1 MEKWI
6 LKNPKNDFEK
16 MSEALKV
23 SPLLCRIMVN
33 RGVSDYDTARRF
45 ISSDISDLYDAR
57 AMKDLEK
64 GVNIII
70 DKIKNGCRIRIIGD
84 YDVDGVVSTF
94 ILYRALIRCGAEVD
108 YAIPHRILD
117 GYGINNSIIDKAKED
132 NVDTIITCD
141 NGIAATEQI
150 KYAKAAGITVVVT
163 DHHEV
168 PFVETENNE
177 RLHILPE
184 ADAVIDIKRADCGYP
199 FKYLCGA
206 GVAFKFVQ
214 VLYSEL
220 AVPGN
225 ECDDFYEFVAIATVC
240 DVVDLVG
247 ENRILVKKG
256 LSVIGQ
262 TKNTGL
268 KALMK
273 QTGIFGKEI
282 GVYHLGFIIGPCINA
297 SGRLD
302 WAEKGLKMLLSDD
315 DSEAESLALE
325 LHNLNTERKSMTL
338 AGVEETVA
346 TIEGSSLKQDKIL
359 VVYKPDIH
367 ESIAGIIAGKI
378 REKYNVPT
386 FVITDAESGVKGSG
400 RSIEEYNMFEGL
412 LKCKE
417 LLNRFGGHP
426 MAAGLSLDREK
437 LELLRKQLNEN
448 ATLTEEDL
456 IPKVY
461 IDARILLSHINLRV
475 AEELSLLEP
484 YGKGNSKPIFAEKA
498 VTVARAAVLGSGRK
512 ILKLRLLTS
521 PGKYIEAIYFGNI
534 CDFDNYISEKFGA
547 EELTRLYTGQTNLVK
562 LDIIFNIDI
571 NEYNGNRNVQLV
583 MQYYR

>member
-33 RGVSDYDTARRF
+33 RGISDYDTARRF
-45 ISSDISDLYDAR
+45 ISSDITELYDAR

-70 DKIKNGCRIRIIGD
+70 DKIKKGRRIRIIGD

-94 ILYRALIRCGAEVD
+94 ILYRALTRCGAEVD

-247 ENRILVKKG
+247 ENRTLVKKG

-484 YGKGNSKPIFAEKA
+484 YGKGNSKPVFAEKA
-498 VTVARAAVLGSGRK
+498 VTVTRAAVLGSGRK
-512 ILKLRLLTS
+512 ILKLRLLAS
-521 PGKYIEAIYFGNI
+521 PGKYIEAIYFGEI

-547 EELTRLYTGQTNLVK
+547 QELTRLYTGKTNLIK

>member
-16 MSEALKV
+16 MSEALGV

-33 RGVSDYDTARRF
+33 RGISDYDTARRF
-45 ISSDISDLYDAR
+45 ISSDIADLYDAR
-57 AMKDLEK
+57 GMKDLEK
-64 GVNIII
+64 GVNIIT
-70 DKIKNGCRIRIIGD
+70 DKIKKGCKIRIIGD

-94 ILYRALIRCGAEVD
+94 ILYRALARCGAEVD
-108 YAIPHRILD
+108 YAIPHRIFD

-150 KYAKAAGITVVVT
+150 KYAKAAGLTVVVT

-199 FKYLCGA
+199 FKLLCGA

-214 VLYSEL
+214 VLYSEME
-220 AVPGN
+220 VPVN

-262 TKNTGL
+262 TKNIGL

-302 WAEKGLKMLLSDD
+302 WAEKGLKMLLSDND
-315 DSEAESLALE
+315 REAELLALE
-325 LHNLNTERKSMTL
+325 LHNLNTERKDMTL

-386 FVITDAESGVKGSG
+386 FIITDAESGVKGSG

-437 LELLRKQLNEN
+437 LELLRKQLNET

-484 YGKGNSKPIFAEKA
+484 YGKGNSKPLFAEKGIT
-498 VTVARAAVLGSGRK
+498 VTRAAVLGSGRK
-512 ILKLRLLTS
+512 ILKLRLLAS
-521 PGKYIEAIYFGNI
+521 PGKYIDAIYFGNI
-534 CDFDNYISEKFGA
+534 CDFDNYISEKYGA
-547 EELTRLYTGQTNLVK
+547 RELTSLYTGQTSLVK

-571 NEYNGNRNVQLV
+571 NEYNGYRNVQLV

>member
-33 RGVSDYDTARRF
+33 RGISDYDTARRF
-45 ISSDISDLYDAR
+45 ISSDITDLYDAR

-64 GVNIII
+64 GVNIIS
-70 DKIKNGCRIRIIGD
+70 DKIKKGRRIRIIGD

-94 ILYRALIRCGAEVD
+94 ILYRALTRCGAEVD

-168 PFVETENNE
+168 PFIETENNE

-247 ENRILVKKG
+247 ENRTLVKKG

-484 YGKGNSKPIFAEKA
+484 YGKGNSKPVFAEKA
-498 VTVARAAVLGSGRK
+498 VTVTRAAVLGSGRK
-512 ILKLRLLTS
+512 ILKLRLLAS
-521 PGKYIEAIYFGNI
+521 PGKYIEAIYFGDI

-547 EELTRLYTGQTNLVK
+547 QELTRLYTGQTNLIK

>member
-33 RGVSDYDTARRF
+33 RGISDYDTARRF
-45 ISSDISDLYDAR
+45 ISSDITELYDAR

-70 DKIKNGCRIRIIGD
+70 DKIKKGRRIRIIGD

-94 ILYRALIRCGAEVD
+94 ILYRALTRCGAEVD

-247 ENRILVKKG
+247 ENRTLVKKG

-426 MAAGLSLDREK
+426 MATGLSLDREK

-484 YGKGNSKPIFAEKA
+484 YGKGNSKPVFAEKA
-498 VTVARAAVLGSGRK
+498 VTVTRAAVLGSGRK
-512 ILKLRLLTS
+512 ILKLRLLAS
-521 PGKYIEAIYFGNI
+521 PGKYIEAIYFGDI

-547 EELTRLYTGQTNLVK
+547 QELTRLYTGQTNLIK